1 MSGHS
6 YRREIGLIVLF
17 AAIVLGVPLAQ
28 ICIELVRGERAQCA
42 DLFRYVPSEKN
53 LREFET
59 TLEDKSWFQRTLRR
73 EMQSFLFKALQDTG
87 SKGMMGRNGWVFYRP
102 GVRYLV
108 EPNRLELDE
117 RDSAWVRSPGDTTR
131 RDSVVQAIVRFRD
144 QLSERGIR
152 LLVVPVP
159 GKASV
164 YPDMLTRR
172 AADRQGEFRSP
183 TLELIEQLGI
193 QEVDTVDLFGLFRR
207 ARKGKPLFSS
217 GKAYYLARDTHWTP
231 TGMKLAAEAVAQKV
245 RGMGLTP
252 EFSRQYAVR
261 RVEVIRYGDILEMMQ
276 VPGIQEEFPGEAVEC
291 EQVVHKALGLLVQ
304 PNSPRA
310 GTYMSPAA
318 PGQETS
324 ILVLGDSFCRIYQ
337 LAEPRSLGR
346 NVDQTDRSRPE
357 VTREGEKR
365 TKRLLPGSAGFIS
378 HLALALEAPVDYIV
392 SDGGASTDVRRKL
405 STNAEIIEG
414 KKLVIWVFAERDIGL
429 GKEGWKDV
437 SLPPRLPGM

>member
-1 MSGHS
+1 MSSHS
-6 YRREIGLIVLF
+6 YSREIELIVLF
-17 AAIVLGVPLAQ
+17 AAIILGVPLAQ
-28 ICIELVRGERAQCA
+28 ICIELVRGERAQFT

-59 TLEDKSWFQRTLRR
+59 TLEDKSWFQRILRR

-87 SKGMMGRNGWVFYRP
+87 SNGMMGRNGWVFYRP
-102 GVRYLV
+102 SVRYLV

-117 RDSAWVRSPGDTTR
+117 RDSAWVQSPGDTTK

-172 AADRQGEFRSP
+172 AVDRQDEFRSP
-183 TLELIEQLGI
+183 TLVLIEQLGI
-193 QEVDTVDLFGLFRR
+193 QGVETVDLFGLFRR
-207 ARKGKPLFSS
+207 ARKGKPLFPS

-245 RGMGLTP
+245 REMGLTP

-276 VPGIQEEFPGEAVEC
+276 VPRIQEEFPGEVVEC
-291 EQVVHKALGLLVQ
+291 EQVVHRALGLLVQ

-337 LAEPRSLGR
+337 LPEPRSLGQYPDAAGKDESDATQR
-346 NVDQTDRSRPE
+346 DS
-357 VTREGEKR
+357 GR
-365 TKRLLPGSAGFIS
+365 TKRLLPGSAGFPS
-378 HLALALEAPVDYIV
+378 HLALAMGTTVDYIV
-392 SDGGASTDVRRKL
+392 SDGGAATDVRRKL
-405 STNAEIIEG
+405 STNPEIIEG
-414 KKLVIWVFAERDIGL
+414 KKLIIWEFVERDIAL
-429 GKEGWKDV
+429 GAKGWQDV
-437 SLPPRLPGM
+437 PLPPKMPGM